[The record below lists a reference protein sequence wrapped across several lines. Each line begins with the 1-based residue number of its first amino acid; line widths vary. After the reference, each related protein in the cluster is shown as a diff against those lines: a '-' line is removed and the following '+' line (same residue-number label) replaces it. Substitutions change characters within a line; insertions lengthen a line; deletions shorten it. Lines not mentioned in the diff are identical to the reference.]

1 MLGGLTGLL
10 ATGLCGTPCSMP
22 SGMRAPLFLRGLAQD
37 TSHSK
42 PTRTG
47 RGTRAL
53 HLLLRPDE
61 TQHKGSQTH
70 HPGGVS
76 THGRHRPHRLRAH
89 HHRGDQQGLRRRFQ
103 LSQYHPKWMWT
114 YSTGWEQH
122 TLIYFWNVHIC
133 HRRQSRRSPHLIL
146 ILGRI
151 FSSTRASQ
159 MHLPCTNVFSV

>member
-1 MLGGLTGLL
+1 MLVGLTGPL
-10 ATGLCGTPCSMP
+10 ATGLCETPCPMP
-22 SGMRAPLFLRGLAQD
+22 LGMGVPLFPRDHTRD
-37 TSHSK
+37 TSHSN
-42 PTRTG
+42 PTKLG
-47 RGTRAL
+47 RGTRAP

-61 TQHKGSQTH
+61 PQHKGSQTH

-76 THGRHRPHRLRAH
+76 SHGRHRPHRPRAH
-89 HHRGDQQGLRRRFQ
+89 HHRGDLRELRKLFK

-151 FSSTRASQ
+151 SSSTQASQ